1 MDKLDAEIVVF
12 NAAILLPPGQRSAY
26 LAMACAGDDMLRKRV
41 EELLAAHAEAGT
53 FLDAGQAGVPS
64 TIKLSLP
71 AEEGP
76 GCMIGRYKLL
86 EKVGEGGFGVVYVAE
101 QREPVKRRVALKII
115 KLGMD
120 TKQVVARFEAER
132 QALAMMDHPNIAK
145 VLDAAATET
154 GRPFFVME
162 LVRGIRITEYCD
174 QNRLPMRERL
184 GLFVQICHAIQHAH
198 QKGII
203 HRDIKPSNILVT
215 LHDGVPI
222 PKVID
227 FGIAKATQGELTD
240 KTVYTQ
246 FQQFIGTPTYMSP
259 EQAEMSGL
267 DIDTRSDIYSLGVL
281 LYELLTGSTPFDQ
294 KKLLEAG
301 LDGMRKMI
309 REIEPV
315 RPSTRIN
322 SLKVEE
328 RTTTAE
334 RRQTEPLR
342 LVRLLRGDLDWIAMK
357 CLEKDRTR
365 RYDTANDIALDLERY
380 LHHEPVRA
388 RPPGKIYRFQKT
400 IRRNKLAFAAGTAVI
415 TALVAGLVFS
425 TMQAI
430 RARRAE
436 KAAEKERKAATRA
449 QQEAEAISRFFK
461 EDVLLQATPDKNAPE
476 AWPKMMTEILDRAA
490 RKLDSDPE
498 LLRRPEL
505 EATLYLA
512 VGDTYRELGDWQ
524 KAEAH
529 LSRAVNLRRDTLGP
543 DHRDT
548 LLAQKQLACLLCLDM
563 TEWDEKSI
571 NLSLETW
578 HGLRRLTPS
587 KPETSIEKELFR
599 AMLDAQ
605 SAYVW
610 AMANTSEPQKAAKL
624 KRENQAEYER
634 VFGTDDHDTVTALQ
648 DLAVILELS
657 GDFAQAERTYEDAS
671 QRFARAGHSETYD
684 GFLCMHNR
692 YWCRFLQGDTSGAES
707 GLAEA
712 RSRATRLFNAEH
724 PITLDIQHRLSR
736 VLIDQGRL
744 KEAETLA
751 EQTLEAR
758 KRVLTSNDGRTA
770 YTMVVLGSLFV
781 RSGQLDRAEP
791 LLEQAR
797 NIFRQQSYARQP
809 RLVAV
814 AENWL
819 GTVQLARRDYA
830 QAERLLLPL
839 SEQFLAPTV
848 QMSPKERREALSHL
862 VKLYDDWG
870 KPKEAARW
878 REKLNSI

>member
-1 MDKLDAEIVVF
+1 MDQLEAEVVVF
-12 NAAILLPPGQRSAY
+12 NATMLLPATQRAAY
-26 LAMACAGDDMLRKRV
+26 LAMACNGNDALRKRV
-41 EELLAAHAEAGT
+41 EELVAAHESAGSFMGAEKAGE
-53 FLDAGQAGVPS
+53 PR

-71 AEEGP
+71 AEEAP

-162 LVRGIRITEYCD
+162 LVRGIKITDYCD

-184 GLFVQICHAIQHAH
+184 ELFIQICHAIQHAH

-215 LHDGVPI
+215 LHDGKPI

-227 FGIAKATQGELTD
+227 FGIAKATQGDLTE

-281 LYELLTGSTPFDQ
+281 LYEILTGRTPFDQ
-294 KKLLEAG
+294 NKLLEAG

-309 REIEPV
+309 REIEPL

-342 LVRLLRGDLDWIAMK
+342 LVRLLRGDLDWIVMR

-365 RYDTANDIALDLERY
+365 RYDTANDVALDLQRY
-380 LHHEPVRA
+380 LEHEPVLARA
-388 RPPGKIYRFQKT
+388 PGKIYRFRKT
-400 IRRNKLAFAAGTAVI
+400 VRRNKLAFAAAGAVVS
-415 TALVAGLVFS
+415 ALIAGLVLS
-425 TMQAI
+425 TTQAI

-436 KAAEKERKAATRA
+436 QAAEKNRKEAARA
-449 QQEAEAISRFFK
+449 QQEAEAISKFFK
-461 EDVLLQATPDKNAPE
+461 EDVLLQATPDKNPPE
-476 AWPKMMTEILDRAA
+476 SWPKMMTEILDRAA
-490 RKLDSDPE
+490 RKLDTDAE

-505 EATLYLA
+505 EATLHLA
-512 VGDTYRELGDWQ
+512 AGETYHDLGDWQ
-524 KAEAH
+524 KAQLH
-529 LSRAVNLRRDTLGP
+529 FSRAVNLRRETLGLE
-543 DHRDT
+543 HRDT

-563 TEWDEKSI
+563 TQWDEGM

-578 HGLRRLTPS
+578 RGLQRLASSGPQTNA
-587 KPETSIEKELFR
+587 EMELFR
-599 AMLDAQ
+599 AML
-605 SAYVW
+605 SAEVAYIW
-610 AMANTSEPQKAAKL
+610 AMANTGDPQKAAKL
-624 KRENQAEYER
+624 KRENQAEFER
-634 VFGTDDHDTVTALQ
+634 VFGVDDHDTVTALQ
-648 DLAVILELS
+648 DLGVILELS
-657 GDFAQAERTYEDAS
+657 GDFVEAERAYEEAGK
-671 QRFARAGHSETYD
+671 RFARAGQSDTYD
-684 GFLCMHNR
+684 GFLCLHNGF
-692 YWCRFLQGDTSGAES
+692 WCRFLQGDSRGAED
-707 GLAEA
+707 GLTDA
-712 RSRATRLFNAEH
+712 RASAIRVFGAEH
-724 PITLDIQHRLSR
+724 PVTLDIQHRLGR
-736 VLIDQGRL
+736 VLIDQGML
-744 KEAETLA
+744 DKGEKLM

-758 KRVLTSNDGRTA
+758 KRVLSSNDGRTA
-770 YTMVVLGSLFV
+770 YTMVVLGSVLV
-781 RSGQLDRAEP
+781 RKQQLDRAEP

-797 NIFRQQSYARQP
+797 SIFRQHSFARQP

-819 GTVQLARRDYA
+819 GAVQLGRREYA

-839 SEQFLAPTV
+839 SELFLAPTV
-848 QMSPKERREALSHL
+848 QMSPKERREALGHL
-862 VKLYDDWG
+862 VQLYEEWG
-870 KPKEAARW
+870 KPEEAARW
-878 REKLNSI
+878 RKKLNSI